1 MELNMGIVQNGYVC
15 GTCGCWINEGAL
27 HNCRSGLNQTFSYQ
41 CPRCSSWVFGNSHVC
56 VPALVVGTFYPPVAA
71 TCQHCYCIDV
81 PPSGERTKEH
91 HKCCKCQDV
100 QVKP

>member
-1 MELNMGIVQNGYVC
+1 MSEGMHPPNG
-15 GTCGCWINEGAL
+15 G
-27 HNCRSGLNQTFSYQ
+27 
-41 CPRCSSWVFGNSHVC
+41 SHVVQAGIIGDGWFTPSLPTSGYLC
-56 VPALVVGTFYPPVAA
+56 GACGGWVPNGVNHLCGRIFVQPTRFPTA
-71 TCQHCYCIDV
+71 CRHCYCIDV